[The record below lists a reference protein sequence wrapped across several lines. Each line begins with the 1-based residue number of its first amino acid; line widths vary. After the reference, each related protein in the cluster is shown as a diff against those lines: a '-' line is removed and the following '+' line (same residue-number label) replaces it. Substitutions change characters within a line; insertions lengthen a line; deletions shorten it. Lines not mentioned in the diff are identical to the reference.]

1 MANLSTKIK
10 LYANREIDFR
20 TDVLLQDDGNGAYIK
35 EWNLDIPKP
44 TLEQLEQYNVQAD
57 LYVAMETLRAKR
69 NKALVDSDWTILGD
83 VPLNPAMRSAWM
95 NYRTL
100 LRNITDNLT
109 NVEDVKAVTLP
120 IPPK

>member
-1 MANLSTKIK
+1 MTDIIK
-10 LYANREIDFR
+10 SILAINPTAQVSVSGEDINQI
-20 TDVLLQDDGNGAYIK
+20 TWHNGTTP
-35 EWNLDIPKP
+35 IPKEQILAIIP
-44 TLEQLEQYNVQAD
+44 QVELEM
-57 LYVAMETLRAKR
+57 AMETLRAKR